1 MPREGDDEEDGDD
14 DDDEEEEEELSPEQ
28 RASQLIR
35 SVSGTRYH
43 WYMVVQLVD
52 GAASHADRLL
62 LRRGDAVTK

>member
-1 MPREGDDEEDGDD
+1 MPREDDDEEDGDDDD

-43 WYMVVQLVD
+43 WL
-52 GAASHADRLL
+52 
-62 LRRGDAVTK
+62 

>member
-1 MPREGDDEEDGDD
+1 MPREDDDEEDGDDD

-43 WYMVVQLVD
+43 WL
-52 GAASHADRLL
+52 
-62 LRRGDAVTK
+62 

>member
-14 DDDEEEEEELSPEQ
+14 DDEEEEEEFSPEQ

-43 WYMVVQLVD
+43 SL
-52 GAASHADRLL
+52 
-62 LRRGDAVTK
+62 